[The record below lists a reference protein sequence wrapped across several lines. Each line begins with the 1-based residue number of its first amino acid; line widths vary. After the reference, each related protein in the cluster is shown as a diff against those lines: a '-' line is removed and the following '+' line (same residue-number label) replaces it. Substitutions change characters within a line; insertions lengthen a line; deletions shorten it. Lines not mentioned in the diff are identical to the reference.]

1 MQKSYNANSADKI
14 VYAATDFY
22 NELRIDDFGRFRSW
36 EHNYKVFHDA
46 RSESQHDYNFLSL
59 HLSFY
64 LASWGMY
71 RGSSFLLQKDYRIHI
86 PVIKEV
92 LNKKYDVL
100 LGIECSQYKKENN
113 LNLLFELAEF
123 IAKYYEGIRREAK
136 EEIIANDVSETLV
149 TKILMGV
156 LGCCPAY
163 DSYFRSGLSI
173 EKVGTQRFN
182 KKSILE
188 LVNFYEDNSEK
199 LEDARKNMEVE
210 GLPYPQMKMLDM
222 GFWKIGFDADSKKG
236 FKKSH

>member
-46 RSESQHDYNFLSL
+46 RSESQHDYSFLSL

-113 LNLLFELAEF
+113 LP
-123 IAKYYEGIRREAK
+123 
-136 EEIIANDVSETLV
+136 V
-149 TKILMGV
+149 
-156 LGCCPAY
+156 
-163 DSYFRSGLSI
+163 
-173 EKVGTQRFN
+173 
-182 KKSILE
+182 
-188 LVNFYEDNSEK
+188 
-199 LEDARKNMEVE
+199 
-210 GLPYPQMKMLDM
+210 
-222 GFWKIGFDADSKKG
+222 FDAKRESAIKQKFTTKKYQDSLSNIYDTILKESKTIQYD
-236 FKKSH
+236 KEHNN